1 METAVFGLVGAG
13 FLAMLGADLHL
24 IRSTF
29 SQFIKRQT
37 CVELLMIDGVARLT
51 KIEEVQ
57 SQHTATLSMHGRIL
71 GEHSRVLDD
80 HSRVLDDHSR
90 ILGEHSRILGEHSR
104 ILGEHSRKLDA
115 LSGQVSEQGRVLAG
129 MAGHGER
136 ITTLEAAGA
145 TG

>member
-13 FLAMLGADLHL
+13 FLAMLGAYLHL
-24 IRSTF
+24 IRSIFGQIIERLT
-29 SQFIKRQT
+29 R
-37 CVELLMIDGVARLT
+37 VELLMIEGVARLS

-57 SQHTATLSMHGRIL
+57 AQHTATLSVHGRILGEHSRVLGEHSRVLGEHSRILGEHGRIL
-71 GEHSRVLDD
+71 GEHSRVLD
-80 HSRVLDDHSR
+80 
-90 ILGEHSRILGEHSR
+90 
-104 ILGEHSRKLDA
+104 EHSRKLDA